1 MEIKRI
7 VNKNAQLDGDWKT
20 IKNPKYF
27 QTYFYLLI
35 GCLMANFVP
44 FSKKQP
50 HPTNVNHRITNF
62 WPKGEREPNKKVG
75 YPNQAEHLVG
85 FEMGTVR
92 SIHKFLIH

>member
-1 MEIKRI
+1 MVMEIKRI

-50 HPTNVNHRITNF
+50 HPTNVNHRVLPIF
-62 WPKGEREPNKKVG
+62 DPRVSGSLIKR
-75 YPNQAEHLVG
+75 L
-85 FEMGTVR
+85 GTR
-92 SIHKFLIH
+92 IRPST